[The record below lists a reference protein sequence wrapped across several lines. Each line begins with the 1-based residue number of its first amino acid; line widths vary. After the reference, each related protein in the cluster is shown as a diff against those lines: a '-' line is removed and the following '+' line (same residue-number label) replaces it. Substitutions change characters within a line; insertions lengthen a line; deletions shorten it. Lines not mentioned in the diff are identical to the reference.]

1 MAAQL
6 WIVAPLKW
14 AGRVV
19 CESHLRKA
27 ATLNK
32 KEIMGWPWSSLA
44 LSPQPSPS
52 PRSPAGSSASVA
64 ELGWHPSCFS
74 LFVPLVAFGLVSSAG
89 GGVLCPLHR
98 WASPTMLCSH
108 AHGPQA
114 TLFSLGLSSPQGERR
129 TQLDGPRDPGSPD
142 TPGAR
147 WPSRHALNNWPLE
160 LFIGEEAIHACRAQ
174 RAEVSCAPTLAP

>member
-89 GGVLCPLHR
+89 GGGSSVHCTGGPLPPCSVPTPMAPRPHSSL
-98 WASPTMLCSH
+98 WASVHPKGKGGRS
-108 AHGPQA
+108 
-114 TLFSLGLSSPQGERR
+114 
-129 TQLDGPRDPGSPD
+129 
-142 TPGAR
+142 
-147 WPSRHALNNWPLE
+147 
-160 LFIGEEAIHACRAQ
+160 
-174 RAEVSCAPTLAP
+174 

>member
-89 GGVLCPLHR
+89 WGGPLST
-98 WASPTMLCSH
+98 AQVGLSH
-108 AHGPQA
+108 HALFPRPWPPGHTLLSGPQF
-114 TLFSLGLSSPQGERR
+114 T
-129 TQLDGPRDPGSPD
+129 PRGKEDA
-142 TPGAR
+142 AR
-147 WPSRHALNNWPLE
+147 WPPRPRE
-160 LFIGEEAIHACRAQ
+160 
-174 RAEVSCAPTLAP
+174 P